1 MSMLSHHEQ
10 NAGGEG
16 GFRRDGG
23 DGGFQRR
30 ERAPREGGFERRER
44 TPRL

>member
-1 MSMLSHHEQ
+1 MSMLSPDAQ